1 MDLKC
6 RKTTCKYN
14 DYYTCQAR
22 NIAVSSKPTCE
33 TFDND
38 DTKEPRD
45 TSRCMFEEA
54 PTYAPHREKKSLRV
68 ACAAKCLFNEQGVC
82 VANGLTINPLNETPY
97 CMTYIKP

>member
-14 DYYTCQAR
+14 NCYTCQAK
-22 NIAVSSKPTCE
+22 NISISNKPTCE

-38 DTKEPRD
+38 ETKTVQD

-54 PTYAPHREKKSLRV
+54 PTYAPHREKKSLKV
-68 ACAAKCLFNEQGVC
+68 ACSAKCLFNESGFC
-82 VANGLTINPLNETPY
+82 VANGLTINPINECPY
-97 CMTYIKP
+97 CMTFIKP